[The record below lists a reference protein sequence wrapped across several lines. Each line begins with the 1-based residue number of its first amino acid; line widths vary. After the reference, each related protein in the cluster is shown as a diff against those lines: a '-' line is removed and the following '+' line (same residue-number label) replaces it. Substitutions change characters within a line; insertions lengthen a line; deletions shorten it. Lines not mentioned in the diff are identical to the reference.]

1 MNYHLSKKKSIQILL
16 QQCVAQGLKE
26 IVISPGSRN
35 APLILSFSNIQEIKC
50 YTIVDERSAAFF
62 AMGMAQQLKRP
73 VALLCTSGSAAL
85 NYAPAVVEAYYQE
98 IPLVVLTADRPA
110 EWLGQADGQTIPQN
124 GLYNNYIRYQATLPV
139 ECSHPDDAWYA
150 SRCVSEAFYKAQFPV
165 KGPVH
170 INVPLREP
178 LYEMEE
184 VPVFDRKTINAL
196 IPQQSL
202 SFEQLSSLN
211 EVWNHS
217 QAVMILGGVFD
228 KDEELNDTLN
238 GLAAR
243 TNVVVLTETTT
254 NIQGEEII
262 KCMDRQL
269 ALINEEERASFS
281 PDLLITFGGQIVSKH
296 VKKFLRNNP
305 PAHHWHISQNENI
318 IDTFQHLTLSVK
330 MNPVSFFM
338 EVSGFKQTDSDYKEK
353 WQQINKMS
361 RLRHE
366 SFVNDVSWCDL
377 KVFDYITKNIPL
389 DFDLQLANST
399 PVRYAQLFQDQIVIS
414 AFGNRGASGI
424 DGTLSTALGACIGS
438 GRKTLSITGDLSF
451 FYDSNALWNKYLN
464 PNFKI
469 ILINN
474 GGGGIFRFIP
484 GPAET
489 KEVEEFFEARHSF
502 SAQSLV
508 ENYNAS
514 YFSCSR
520 EEDLLQSLQGFFAY
534 DKKAAVLEIF
544 TREKDNGEILRSYF
558 RYLSDITIDR

>member
-1 MNYHLSKKKSIQILL
+1 MENHLSKKRSVQILL

-35 APLILSFSNIQEIKC
+35 APLILSFSNIPEIKC

-85 NYAPAVVEAYYQE
+85 NYAPAIVESYYQE

-124 GLYNNYIRYQATLPV
+124 GLYNNYVRYQATLPV
-139 ECSHPDDAWYA
+139 ECSHQDDAWYA
-150 SRCVSEAFYKAQFPV
+150 ARCVSEAFYKAQFPV

-178 LYEMEE
+178 LYEMED
-184 VPVFDRKTINAL
+184 VPVHNKKTISSL
-196 IPQQSL
+196 IPQYSL
-202 SFEQLSSLN
+202 SFEQVTSLKDI
-211 EVWNHS
+211 WDQS
-217 QAVMILGGVFD
+217 KSVMILGGVFNR
-228 KDEELNDTLN
+228 DENFNETLNDCAKKN
-238 GLAAR
+238 
-243 TNVVVLTETTT
+243 NVVVLTETTT

-262 KCMDRQL
+262 KCIDRQL
-269 ALINEEERASFS
+269 ALIKEEEKAAFS
-281 PDLLITFGGQIVSKH
+281 PELLITFGGQIVSKH
-296 VKKFLRNNP
+296 VKKFLRDNP
-305 PAHHWHISQNENI
+305 PKNHWHISLNESF

-330 MNPVSFFM
+330 MNPFSFFKEITEFK
-338 EVSGFKQTDSDYKEK
+338 EVDSDFKEK
-353 WQQINKMS
+353 WQHLKGIS
-361 RLRHE
+361 RLKHE
-366 SFVNDVSWCDL
+366 SFVNDVTWCDL
-377 KVFDYITKNIPL
+377 RAFDFITKNIPT
-389 DFDLQLANST
+389 DYDLQLANST
-399 PVRYAQLFQDQIVIS
+399 PVRYAQLFQDQIFIPT
-414 AFGNRGASGI
+414 FGNRGASGI
-424 DGTLSTALGACIGS
+424 DGTLSTALGACVGS
-438 GRKTLSITGDLSF
+438 ERKTLAITGDLSF

-474 GGGGIFRFIP
+474 GGGGIFKFIP

-489 KEVEEFFEARHSF
+489 KQVDEFFEARHSF

-514 YFSCSR
+514 YFSCSK
-520 EEDLLQSLQGFFAY
+520 EQELQQSLKNFFAY
-534 DKKAAVLEIF
+534 DKKTAVLEIF
-544 TREKDNGEILRSYF
+544 TREQDNGQILRSYF
-558 RYLSDITIDR
+558 KFLSGI